1 VHERLVYHVLAGEQ
15 DSDHFLVPFDY
26 APSTRRIATLR
37 ETYRPRRMQAPSV
50 LSKDGW
56 MSFQNVALHP
66 ALVELEVDEA
76 IGESFASEYGQRLLR
91 TISMQCSS
99 MLQVSD
105 DFEQVRVLPESAW
118 PGNLFGFLSAEQ
130 RCIVAATCSKM
141 RTASVFDE
149 TYKNNAALGP
159 WMDDSRVLESAWN
172 LSTCIT
178 SDPPSPD
185 TDPARAFR
193 LIGGVRSY
201 CLFYHR
207 DRWMAHGEET
217 EPENSLAHPS
227 AMTNAWNALWERL
240 HAFMLLRDA
249 GRHSDRH
256 VFDLIPAKSRPQN
269 CCYIRC
275 VLKEQDAHANVLVHA
290 CLTGPVA
297 RHIPSGCMPLHIRS
311 NRSIALL
318 PTPLP
323 VYLTPSEDTIDG
335 SVCFSLRITAAQP
348 LHTLRIGFRQNS
360 IFGRSYLLQLVM
372 GDSGHGLLLVR
383 DNARR
388 INVSAGDDVFEPEP
402 TPHTAPWH
410 ATDSFHDD
418 RSACAIRHPPEPSAG
433 QLFPSR
439 VISLPPLRLGS
450 IFTARY
456 DAQHDCISFEQN
468 GRVIPGASWSGVLR
482 KHLLQPDQITQ
493 LPLHPEGQDTSV
505 WLEEPVRKLHA
516 FLPVLFLHSRHMEVE
531 CVSEDD
537 ARRQGECHDDD
548 DDDDEMLLS
557 SSSVLVSSSPRDCSA
572 EFALQRSADE
582 KAQHAAYIAS
592 GRADCELDLR
602 MQNAPVPLA
611 ASSIP
616 GVLRLF
622 FHDRVISSALA
633 LPYLP
638 ISLIDMIE
646 GYMHAA
652 PPRTGSRGFKWMTY
666 WASRMRDA
674 LAGRAQPPTR
684 GDRLFAS
691 QWNRAGCTQ
700 LFSSTFPFDSKQA
713 LMGYSNDIYHD
724 ISFVRIFTCE

>member
-1 VHERLVYHVLAGEQ
+1 VFFSTIRTESGRGFKKNRPRHSRSRVRRRISLMSQPPDLPALQQRRLLLSLPQYQAISHDTIERVHERLVYHVLAGEQ

-249 GRHSDRH
+249 PKLLLHSMCTQR
-256 VFDLIPAKSRPQN
+256 ARCTRKRP
-269 CCYIRC
+269 R
-275 VLKEQDAHANVLVHA
+275 
-290 CLTGPVA
+290 T
-297 RHIPSGCMPLHIRS
+297 CMS
-311 NRSIALL
+311 NRSCRAPHPIRVYAVAHTIKSVDCPSTHTIARL
-318 PTPLP
+318 PYAKRRHNRRFRLFFIAHH
-323 VYLTPSEDTIDG
+323 SG
-335 SVCFSLRITAAQP
+335 SAP
-348 LHTLRIGFRQNS
+348 
-360 IFGRSYLLQLVM
+360 SYLAYRL
-372 GDSGHGLLLVR
+372 ST
-383 DNARR
+383 
-388 INVSAGDDVFEPEP
+388 E
-402 TPHTAPWH
+402 
-410 ATDSFHDD
+410 FH
-418 RSACAIRHPPEPSAG
+418 
-433 QLFPSR
+433 L
-439 VISLPPLRLGS
+439 
-450 IFTARY
+450 
-456 DAQHDCISFEQN
+456 
-468 GRVIPGASWSGVLR
+468 W
-482 KHLLQPDQITQ
+482 TQ
-493 LPLHPEGQDTSV
+493 LPPST
-505 WLEEPVRKLHA
+505 
-516 FLPVLFLHSRHMEVE
+516 RH
-531 CVSEDD
+531 
-537 ARRQGECHDDD
+537 G
-548 DDDDEMLLS
+548 
-557 SSSVLVSSSPRDCSA
+557 
-572 EFALQRSADE
+572 
-582 KAQHAAYIAS
+582 
-592 GRADCELDLR
+592 
-602 MQNAPVPLA
+602 
-611 ASSIP
+611 
-616 GVLRLF
+616 
-622 FHDRVISSALA
+622 
-633 LPYLP
+633 
-638 ISLIDMIE
+638 
-646 GYMHAA
+646 
-652 PPRTGSRGFKWMTY
+652 
-666 WASRMRDA
+666 
-674 LAGRAQPPTR
+674 
-684 GDRLFAS
+684 
-691 QWNRAGCTQ
+691 
-700 LFSSTFPFDSKQA
+700 
-713 LMGYSNDIYHD
+713 
-724 ISFVRIFTCE
+724 